1 MIYDLIIIGSGPAG
15 LAAAVYARRA
25 ELNSLVLEKDSMS
38 GGQLL
43 ITDAVENYPGL
54 IGIDG
59 FSLSKRFRK
68 HAEALGAEFRRA
80 EVQKLKMHNDVKV
93 LTAKQGEEFT
103 ARSVIIAAGA
113 THKKLGISGEAEFA
127 GRGVSYCAT
136 CDGAFF
142 RGKTTAVIGGGD
154 VACED
159 ALALAGL
166 CKKVY
171 LLHRRDTLRAAKS
184 LQNAVFRTPN
194 IEFVPNTVPKAIIG
208 DEKVTGVSVVT
219 NETEKVISADG
230 VFVAIGLSPRS
241 AVFGDA
247 VELDEGGYIIADES
261 GKTNVPGV
269 FAAGDIRTKP
279 LRQIV
284 TAVSDGANCVYS
296 AERYLNETK

>member
-15 LAAAVYARRA
+15 LSAAVYACRA
-25 ELNSLVLEKDSMS
+25 EMKSLVLEMQPMS

-43 ITDAVENYPGL
+43 NTDTVDNYPGIL
-54 IGIDG
+54 NADG
-59 FSLSKRFRK
+59 FSLSQSFRK

-80 EVQKLKMHNDVKV
+80 EVQKLEMHGDVKV
-93 LTAKQGEEFT
+93 LTTKQGEKLS
-103 ARSVIIAAGA
+103 ARTVIIAAGA
-113 THKKLGISGEAEFA
+113 VHKKLGISGEAELA

-159 ALALAGL
+159 ALVLAGL
-166 CKKVY
+166 CEKVY

-184 LQNAVFRTPN
+184 LQNAVLRTPN
-194 IEFVPNTVPKAIIG
+194 IEFIPNTVPKAILG
-208 DEKVTGVSVVT
+208 DGRVTGIAAVT
-219 NETEKVISADG
+219 NETERVIPTDG

-241 AVFGDA
+241 EIYRDVVKTDA
-247 VELDEGGYIIADES
+247 GGYIIADES
-261 GKTNVPGV
+261 GKTNVSGI

-284 TAVSDGANCVYS
+284 TAASDGANCVYS
-296 AERYLNETK
+296 AERYLNENK